1 VYSEDFADDL
11 VELTYT
17 IQQNN
22 LSRYPRS
29 YIFKQVSAQ
38 WVFPW
43 ETKGHMLNRYRDMD
57 KIKHVCKENLG
68 QNSHTGMK
76 DPMCC
81 AYMGLLGP

>member
-1 VYSEDFADDL
+1 
-11 VELTYT
+11 
-17 IQQNN
+17 
-22 LSRYPRS
+22 
-29 YIFKQVSAQ
+29 
-38 WVFPW
+38 
-43 ETKGHMLNRYRDMD
+43 MD